1 MKTFTAS
8 RWSKGDPNKGAA
20 IEIAIAVRDA
30 HPWSEL
36 IRRAAGRQGRSR
48 ARLIIR
54 PLGNQRGF
62 SEMSACRTL
71 RKRWEAE
78 MNRNIKSTPGTLCLF
93 GVAFFLAITIANARN
108 DSPPSSDRTW
118 SPPNLSNYESELAS
132 QRFHQVEGGSHVS
145 INPRKIYSLAELI
158 DIAERN
164 NPETRVAWERA
175 RQAAAAVGLSESAY
189 YPFLVASAAAG
200 YDRAFIPF
208 PTLAVNPKKLL
219 TNPSVAVSITGGGS
233 LVTNAQVYRAEL
245 NAKWLLLDFGERD
258 ATVAAARERL
268 MMANVGFN
276 GTHQKI
282 VFEVTERF
290 YQLGTAR
297 QKVVV
302 ARNALEAAQTVEQAV
317 QARIDNGLAT
327 KPELLQAQQ
336 QSAQT
341 AFDVEATTGAESDA
355 RVGLVESIGLLPTVP
370 LHVADLGQ
378 RSAFGS
384 GRSVDELIARAL
396 SQRPDLVAKLANV
409 HAKEYEIRRV
419 RAEYYPKVAIDA
431 HVSETELDV
440 SIADSDYFGDHRPT
454 WGAFLTVSVPIF
466 DGFGRRH
473 KMEMAEADLRGAEN
487 ELAGARD
494 SAVREVWKAYT
505 DFKTTLRKQDSATKL
520 VTASQ
525 NAFDAVL
532 ESYKNGLST
541 YPELVSAQRNL
552 TFAQS
557 VNHDTQSAIYTAAS
571 ALALS
576 TGDLARPSGRAGRPV
591 RPLER

>member
-1 MKTFTAS
+1 M
-8 RWSKGDPNKGAA
+8 
-20 IEIAIAVRDA
+20 
-30 HPWSEL
+30 
-36 IRRAAGRQGRSR
+36 
-48 ARLIIR
+48 RL
-54 PLGNQRGF
+54 L
-62 SEMSACRTL
+62 TL
-71 RKRWEAE
+71 Q
-78 MNRNIKSTPGTLCLF
+78 LL
-93 GVAFFLAITIANARN
+93 LAITVANGRN
-108 DSPPSSDRTW
+108 DPPPSSDRTW
-118 SPPNLSNYESELAS
+118 SPPNLPNYERELAEYH
-132 QRFHQVEGGSHVS
+132 FNEAEGSSHVS
-145 INPRKIYSLAELI
+145 INPRKIYGLAELI

-164 NPETRVAWERA
+164 NPATRVAWERA

-208 PTLAVNPKKLL
+208 PTLTANP
-219 TNPSVAVSITGGGS
+219 THPSLSNVRITGGSS
-233 LVTNAQVYRAEL
+233 LVTEAQVYRGEL
-245 NAKWLLLDFGERD
+245 SAKWLLLDFGERS
-258 ATVAAARERL
+258 AVVAAAREQL

-282 VFEVTERF
+282 VFQVTDRF

-297 QKVVV
+297 QKVLVSQS
-302 ARNALEAAQTVEQAV
+302 ALEAAQTVEQAV

-336 QSAQT
+336 QTAQT

-355 RVGLVESIGLLPTVP
+355 RVALVESIGLLPTVP

-378 RSAFGS
+378 RSTSEETNG
-384 GRSVDELIARAL
+384 SVDELIERAL

-409 HAKEYEIRRV
+409 RAKHDGIRKV

-431 HVSETELDV
+431 HATETELDV
-440 SIADSDYFGDHRPT
+440 SINHSDYFGDHRPT
-454 WGAFLTVSVPIF
+454 YGVFLTASVPIF
-466 DGFGRRH
+466 DGFARDRQ
-473 KMEMAEADLRGAEN
+473 MDMAKAELRAAEN

-494 SAVREVWKAYT
+494 SAAREVWKAYT
-505 DFKTTLRKQDSATKL
+505 DFKTALRKQESAAKL

-541 YPELVSAQRNL
+541 YPEIVSAQRNL
-552 TFAQS
+552 ASARS
-557 VNHDTQSAIYTAAS
+557 VSHDTQSAIFTAAT

-576 TGDLARPSGRAGRPV
+576 TGDLARPSSGVTRPIQKSPRSIQPV
-591 RPLER
+591 TPFNR

>member
-1 MKTFTAS
+1 MSMRVITLQLLL
-8 RWSKGDPNKGAA
+8 
-20 IEIAIAVRDA
+20 AIAV
-30 HPWSEL
+30 
-36 IRRAAGRQGRSR
+36 
-48 ARLIIR
+48 
-54 PLGNQRGF
+54 
-62 SEMSACRTL
+62 
-71 RKRWEAE
+71 
-78 MNRNIKSTPGTLCLF
+78 
-93 GVAFFLAITIANARN
+93 ANARN
-108 DSPPSSDRTW
+108 DPPPSSDRTW
-118 SPPNLSNYESELAS
+118 SPPNLPNYERELSEYHS
-132 QRFHQVEGGSHVS
+132 NEGQGSSHVS
-145 INPRKIYSLAELI
+145 ISPRKIYGLAELI

-164 NPETRVAWERA
+164 NPDTRVAWERA

-208 PTLAVNPKKLL
+208 PTLTANP
-219 TNPSVAVSITGGGS
+219 THPSLSNVRITGGGS
-233 LVTNAQVYRAEL
+233 LVTEAQVYRGEL
-245 NAKWLLLDFGERD
+245 SAKWLLLDFGERS
-258 ATVAAARERL
+258 AVVAAAREQL

-282 VFEVTERF
+282 VFQVTERF

-297 QKVVV
+297 QKVLVSQS
-302 ARNALEAAQTVEQAV
+302 ALEAAQTVEQAV

-336 QSAQT
+336 QTAQT
-341 AFDVEATTGAESDA
+341 AFDVEATTGMESDA
-355 RVGLVESIGLLPTVP
+355 RVALVESIGLLPTVP

-378 RSAFGS
+378 RSTSERTDGP
-384 GRSVDELIARAL
+384 VDELIERAL

-409 HAKEYEIRRV
+409 RAKQDGIRKV

-431 HVSETELDV
+431 HATETELDV
-440 SIADSDYFGDHRPT
+440 SINHSDYFGDHRPT
-454 WGAFLTVSVPIF
+454 YGVFLTASVPIF

-473 KMEMAEADLRGAEN
+473 KMEMAEAEMHGAEN

-505 DFKTTLRKQDSATKL
+505 DFKTALRKQESAAKL

-541 YPELVSAQRNL
+541 YPEIVSAQRNL
-552 TFAQS
+552 ASARS
-557 VNHDTQSAIYTAAS
+557 VSHDTQSAIFTAAT
-571 ALALS
+571 AVALS
-576 TGDLARPSGRAGRPV
+576 TGDLARPSSGVTRPIQKSPRAIQAV
-591 RPLER
+591 TPLSR